1 LVKVILLNPH
11 EIIIRPVSTESAIE
25 RIEKEN
31 KLTFIVNINSNKKMI
46 KDAFEKLYGVKVEKV
61 NTYITPNGEKRAIIK
76 LKKEYSA
83 SELATKIGLL

>member
-1 LVKVILLNPH
+1 MDPY

-31 KLTFIVNINSNKKMI
+31 KLTFIVNIKANKKMI
-46 KDAFEKLYGVKVEKV
+46 KDAFEKLYNVKVEKI
-61 NTYITPNGEKRAIIK
+61 NTLITSSGEKKAIIK

-83 SELATKIGLL
+83 AELATKLGLL

>member
-1 LVKVILLNPH
+1 MDPY

-31 KLTFIVNINSNKKMI
+31 KLTFIVNIKANKKMI
-46 KDAFEKLYGVKVEKV
+46 KDAFEKLYNVKVEKV
-61 NTYITPNGEKRAIIK
+61 NTLITSSGEKKAIIK

-83 SELATKIGLL
+83 AELATKLGLL

>member
-1 LVKVILLNPH
+1 MRGKDLDPH

-31 KLTFIVNINSNKKMI
+31 KLIFIVNINSNKKMI

-61 NTYITPNGEKRAIIK
+61 NTYITPKGEKRAIIK

-83 SELATKIGLL
+83 SELATKLGLL

>member
-1 LVKVILLNPH
+1 MDPY

-31 KLTFIVNINSNKKMI
+31 KLTFIVNIKANKKMI
-46 KDAFEKLYGVKVEKV
+46 KDAFEKLYNVKVEKV
-61 NTYITPNGEKRAIIK
+61 NTLITSLGEKKAIIK

-83 SELATKIGLL
+83 AELATKLGLL